1 MKKSFK
7 FSFYFIFNVAL
18 ILPLSAQ
25 TRKILSLES
34 CITAA
39 QENHPSVQ
47 AFQKLQES
55 KAAATKSLQAQAY
68 PGVDLALQGANYHYS
83 DYRYNT
89 LDNQLN
95 LVWDMGKWVGKLKK
109 LGVVAEDIAK
119 LQARQN
125 RLQLFYQVKQA
136 YFNLVSARQEM
147 HIARLSEIYLSHHLE
162 VSQKLFKLGQ
172 IDRLDLYFT
181 QFELAA
187 AREKIL
193 AAQTEIDA
201 WQIQLANLTGLTI
214 SSGDSL
220 ILGKLSMGQNFSA
233 DTLFPIVLSHNPAI
247 FILNQQINTIQLQKK
262 MVRNS
267 RLPKIFVN
275 GGYILDNDPT
285 SGGDYAAISGGL
297 SFPILDWGIRKNK
310 AQTYQ
315 LESESLEATKQAFLV
330 ELRTNVQQII
340 SRRNHFKKLLSLKE
354 ETMQQAQK
362 TCDYTEL
369 NYQAGIATNTEV
381 LLAQKALI
389 AAKVSRQR
397 VILGLYLIEA
407 QIENLIG
414 KL

>member
-1 MKKSFK
+1 M
-7 FSFYFIFNVAL
+7 
-18 ILPLSAQ
+18 
-25 TRKILSLES
+25 
-34 CITAA
+34 AA

-55 KAAATKSLQAQAY
+55 KAVAAKSLQAQAY
-68 PGVDLALQGANYHYS
+68 PGVDLALQGADYHFS

-89 LDNQLN
+89 LANRLN
-95 LVWDMGKWVGKLKK
+95 LVWDMGKWLSKLKK
-109 LGVVAEDIAK
+109 LGITAEYIAK

-125 RLQLFYQVKQA
+125 KLKLLYRVKQA

-147 HIARLSEIYLSHHLE
+147 NIVRLSEIYLSHHLG
-162 VSQKLFKLGQ
+162 VTQKLFKLGQ

-181 QFELAA
+181 QSGLAA

-193 AAQTEIDA
+193 AANSEIDA

-220 ILGKLSMGQNFSA
+220 ILDGLSSSQNFST
-233 DTLFPIVLSHNPAI
+233 DTLLSVALRHNPAI
-247 FILNQQINTIQLQKK
+247 SIMDQQIKIIDLQKK
-262 MVRNS
+262 LVRNS
-267 RLPKIFVN
+267 RLPKLFVS

-285 SGGDYAAISGGL
+285 SGGDYATISGGL
-297 SFPILDWGIRKNK
+297 SLPILDWGIRKNK
-310 AQTYQ
+310 AQTFQ
-315 LESESLEATKQAFLV
+315 LASESLEATKQAFFI
-330 ELRTNVQQII
+330 ELRTNVQQLV
-340 SRRNHFKKLLSLKE
+340 SRLKHFRKLVSLKE

-362 TCDYTEL
+362 TYDYTEL

-389 AAKVSRQR
+389 AAKVSRER
-397 VILGLYLIEA
+397 VILRLYLIEA